1 MKKGSV
7 LIVEGI
13 MKRATEQHLKKWIE
27 SERRKPLV
35 IRGAR
40 QVGKSTLVRQFAE
53 KNKLILNEIN
63 LEQHL
68 ELNNIFKTLD
78 TRLISKELEGLLG
91 RKIKHPDS
99 ILFLD
104 EIQATPNALQA
115 LRYFYEELPELPVV
129 AAGSLLEFVLS
140 KHSFSMPVGRIEY
153 VHLGPMTFEEYLSEM
168 DASLLAYI
176 IQYDFSD
183 DIPQT
188 VQKKL
193 LDRQREYLLV
203 GGMPEAILNYLR
215 SGQFADMIPVHRS
228 IISTYLDDFSKY
240 ATEKALLRLQKVF
253 NYIPRSVG
261 KKIKYSNISRDE
273 AAREIRSAI
282 ELLSKARVI
291 SPVFH
296 AHCSGLPLEAEIDE
310 FTYKAL
316 FLDIGLMNRICGL
329 DWLAIST
336 LDNRQ
341 LINEGAMAEQ
351 FIGQHLLYHRGL
363 SDPPQLCYWL
373 RQQKSANAEV
383 DYVISQGDLIT
394 PVEVKAGKSGTLKS
408 LLQFVYSKNV
418 KLGVRFDLN
427 PPSIQRVNHSLRQ
440 ADSTNSIT
448 FDLISLPLYMVG
460 QLARILDLYRIGS
473 LPGMGLRSDL
483 PSREVRPYSNP

>member
-1 MKKGSV
+1 MKKGCI
-7 LIVEGI
+7 LNLGGC
-13 MKRATEQHLKKWIE
+13 MKRVAEQHLKNWLE
-27 SERRKPLV
+27 NEQRKPLV

-40 QVGKSTLVRQFAE
+40 QAGKSTLVRQFAE

-78 TRLISKELEGLLG
+78 TSLISKELEGLLG
-91 RKIKHPDS
+91 RKINRPDA

-104 EIQATPNALQA
+104 EIQATPYALQA

-140 KHSFSMPVGRIEY
+140 KHNFSMPVGRIEY
-153 VHLGPMTFEEYLSEM
+153 VHLGPMTFEEYLSEI
-168 DASLLAYI
+168 DPSLLRHI
-176 IQYDFSD
+176 VDFDFSE
-183 DIPQT
+183 DIPRT

-193 LDRQREYLLV
+193 LDRQREYLMV

-228 IISTYLDDFSKY
+228 IIATYLDDFSKY

-253 NYIPRSVG
+253 NFIPRSVG

-296 AHCSGLPLEAEIDE
+296 SHCSGLPLQAEIDE

-329 DWLAIST
+329 DWLAISN
-336 LDNRQ
+336 LDDRQ
-341 LINEGAMAEQ
+341 LVNEGAMAEQ

-373 RQQKSANAEV
+373 RHQKSANAEV
-383 DYVISQGDLIT
+383 DYVISQGNLIT

-408 LLQFVYSKNV
+408 LLQFVYSKNAG
-418 KLGVRFDLN
+418 LGVRFDLN
-427 PPSIQRVNHSLRQ
+427 PPSVQKVNHALRQ
-440 ADSTNSIT
+440 ADSTRSIT

-460 QLARILDLYRIGS
+460 QLGRILDQYRNGNVTAI
-473 LPGMGLRSDL
+473 L
-483 PSREVRPYSNP
+483 

>member
-1 MKKGSV
+1 MQRV
-7 LIVEGI
+7 
-13 MKRATEQHLKKWIE
+13 AAQHLKKWIE
-27 SERRKPLV
+27 NEQRKPLV

-53 KNKLILNEIN
+53 ENKLILNEIN

-78 TRLISKELEGLLG
+78 IKLISKELEGLLG
-91 RKIKHPDS
+91 RKIISPGS

-115 LRYFYEELPELPVV
+115 LRYFYEDLPELPVV

-140 KHSFSMPVGRIEY
+140 KHNFSMPVGRIEY
-153 VHLGPMTFEEYLSEM
+153 VHLGPMTFEEYLSEI
-168 DASLLAYI
+168 DASLLKYI
-176 IQYDFSD
+176 TEFDFSD
-183 DIPQT
+183 DIPKT

-215 SGQFADMIPVHRS
+215 SGQFSDIIPVHRS

-253 NYIPRSVG
+253 NFVARSVG

-296 AHCSGLPLEAEIDE
+296 SHCSGLPLQAEIDE

-336 LDNRQ
+336 LDDRQ

-351 FIGQHLLYHRGL
+351 FIGQHLLYFRGL
-363 SDPPQLCYWL
+363 TDPPELCYWL

-408 LLQFVYSKNV
+408 MIQFVYSKNV
-418 KLGVRFDLN
+418 RLGVRFDLN
-427 PPSIQRVNHSLRQ
+427 PPSVQKVKHSQRQ
-440 ADSTNSIT
+440 ADSTSVIT
-448 FDLISLPLYMVG
+448 FDLISIPLYMVG
-460 QLARILDLYRIGS
+460 QLARIISLYRTGS
-473 LPGMGLRSDL
+473 VTVFPQNSI
-483 PSREVRPYSNP
+483 

>member
-1 MKKGSV
+1 MKKGYT
-7 LIVEGI
+7 LNIEGAVE
-13 MKRATEQHLKKWIE
+13 RVAEQHLKKWLE
-27 SERRKPLV
+27 NDQRKPLV

-53 KNKLILNEIN
+53 KSKLILNEIN

-68 ELNNIFKTLD
+68 ELNDIFKTLD
-78 TRLISKELEGLLG
+78 TRLIIRELEGLLG
-91 RKIKHPDS
+91 REIKRPDS

-104 EIQATPNALQA
+104 EIQAAPNALQA
-115 LRYFYEELPELPVV
+115 LRYFYEERPELPVV

-140 KHSFSMPVGRIEY
+140 KHNFPMPVGRIEY
-153 VHLGPMTFEEYLSEM
+153 VHLGPMTFEEYLSEIE
-168 DASLLAYI
+168 ATLLRHI
-176 IQYDFSD
+176 VDFDFSNE
-183 DIPQT
+183 IPQT

-203 GGMPEAILNYLR
+203 GGMPEAILRYSR
-215 SGQFADMIPVHRS
+215 SEQFADVIPVHRS

-253 NYIPRSVG
+253 NFIPRSVG
-261 KKIKYSNISRDE
+261 KKIKYSNITRDE
-273 AAREIRSAI
+273 TAREIRSAI

-296 AHCSGLPLEAEIDE
+296 SQCSGLPLQADIDE

-316 FLDIGLMNRICGL
+316 FLDIGLMNSICGL

-336 LDNRQ
+336 LDDRQ
-341 LINEGAMAEQ
+341 LINEGALAEQ
-351 FIGQHLLYHRGL
+351 FIGQHLLYLRGL

-383 DYVISQGDLIT
+383 DYVISQGDLIA

-408 LLQFVYSKNV
+408 LLQFVYSKNAG
-418 KLGVRFDLN
+418 LGVRFDLN
-427 PPSIQRVNHSLRQ
+427 PPSFQKINHSLRQ
-440 ADSTNSIT
+440 ADSTSSISY
-448 FDLISLPLYMVG
+448 DLISLPLYMVG
-460 QLARILDLYRIGS
+460 QLARILDLYRVGS
-473 LPGMGLRSDL
+473 ITA
-483 PSREVRPYSNP
+483 EI